1 MLVRNKW
8 NKREYTLI
16 AVKDNTVV
24 LQRTDGSQFEIAK
37 SEYFFSY
44 SEKVLDKLNSV

>member
-1 MLVRNKW
+1 MIVRNKW
-8 NKREYTLI
+8 NKKKYTLI

-24 LQRTDGSQFEIAK
+24 LQREDGSQFEIAK

-44 SEKVLDKLNSV
+44 SEKSA

>member
-24 LQRTDGSQFEIAK
+24 LQREDGSQFTIAEK
-37 SEYFFSY
+37 EYLTNY
-44 SEKVLDKLNSV
+44 IKHYDNNICEK